1 MTKKKVLVVCIG
13 GTVRSVG
20 VKDYLN
26 GNMACDALAASAI
39 WQSHETMA
47 TLCDWADLI
56 VPVEPRD
63 LPDGPEQY
71 RERWARCFMW
81 EPQYD
86 QKRKVFNLG
95 PDVWANARHPDLQAE
110 IARRIGEIL

>member
-26 GNMACDALAASAI
+26 GNKSCDALAASAI

-47 TLCDWADLI
+47 TLCDWADMI
-56 VPVEPRD
+56 IPVEPQD
-63 LPDGPEQY
+63 LPEGPAQYKEQ
-71 RERWARCFMW
+71 WARCFMW

-86 QKRKVFNLG
+86 SKRKVLNLG
-95 PDVWANARHPDLQAE
+95 PDIWGNARDPKLQE
-110 IARRIGEIL
+110 IIKLRIGEVL